1 MLLSLVLA
9 SATAM
14 LSALCYIELAIEY
27 PIVGGSFAYTLMV
40 FGELPAV

>member
-1 MLLSLVLA
+1 MSLVLA
-9 SATAM
+9 GLTA
-14 LSALCYIELAIEY
+14 LLNALCYAELATDF

>member
-1 MLLSLVLA
+1 VLLSLLLA
-9 SATAM
+9 ALSAL
-14 LSALCYIELAIEY
+14 LSALCYAELATDL